1 MRIFLKLFN
10 NYKKLNNS
18 PTDSLTT
25 TKTKYKMS
33 SFMHRKNLGGLTIT
47 TTKNTISITDDS
59 FDSPV
64 RFDALKYLHFMKT
77 NEIYLFTNSIND
89 LFALFLYDK
98 KAYYVLIQRNVNQ
111 LHIFQEDKFLYVIG
125 IYHNITIYSFEKILN
140 KLMDTALN
148 EEIDE
153 ITAMPGSPKKNV
165 VRVPFEDM
173 CILSRSISPTQNS
186 VELYENFLVIRSDVI
201 QMLDLQEIT
210 ILHLQSFSS
219 YFFRIEKVRSQLLYN
234 NNIFSFFGNEG
245 ELKNTIFIVTYF
257 DNSDDGCEP
266 SPGNIRLIMKMKNE
280 GGAPHFKT
288 ATLQLHN

>member
-1 MRIFLKLFN
+1 
-10 NYKKLNNS
+10 
-18 PTDSLTT
+18 
-25 TKTKYKMS
+25 MS
-33 SFMHRKNLGGLTIT
+33 SFMQRKNLGGLTIT
-47 TTKNTISITDDS
+47 TTKNSISISDDS

-64 RFDALKYLHFMKT
+64 RFEALKYLHFMKT

-111 LHIFQEDKFLYVIG
+111 LHVFQEDKFLYVIG

-173 CILSRSISPTQNS
+173 CILSKTISPTQNS
-186 VELYENFLVIRSDVI
+186 VELYENFLVIRSDII
-201 QMLDLQEIT
+201 QMPDLQEIT

-257 DNSDDGCEP
+257 DNSDDGREP

>member
-1 MRIFLKLFN
+1 
-10 NYKKLNNS
+10 
-18 PTDSLTT
+18 
-25 TKTKYKMS
+25 MS
-33 SFMHRKNLGGLTIT
+33 SFMQRKNLGGLTIT
-47 TTKNTISITDDS
+47 TSKNSIFITDES

-64 RFDALKYLHFMKT
+64 RFEALKYLHFMKT

-89 LFALFLYDK
+89 LSVLFFYDK
-98 KAYYVLIQRNVNQ
+98 RAYCTLIQRNVNQ
-111 LHIFQEDKFLYVIG
+111 LHVFQEEKFLYVIG
-125 IYHNITIYSFEKILN
+125 ISHNITIYSFEKILN
-140 KLMDTALN
+140 RLMDIALF

-173 CILSRSISPTQNS
+173 SILCRSISPSQNS
-186 VELYENFLVIRSDVI
+186 VELHENFLVMRSDVI
-201 QMLDLQEIT
+201 QSPDLQEIM

-219 YFFRIEKVRSQLLYN
+219 YFFRIETVRSQLLYN
-234 NNIFSFFGNEG
+234 NNIFSFFGNDG

-257 DNSDDGCEP
+257 DNSDDSSQP
-266 SPGNIRLIMKMKNE
+266 SPGNMRLIMRMKDE

>member
-1 MRIFLKLFN
+1 MQ
-10 NYKKLNNS
+10 
-18 PTDSLTT
+18 
-25 TKTKYKMS
+25 
-33 SFMHRKNLGGLTIT
+33 RKNLGGLTII
-47 TTKNTISITDDS
+47 TTKNSISITDDS

-64 RFDALKYLHFMKT
+64 RFEALKYLHFIKT

-98 KAYYVLIQRNVNQ
+98 KAYYVLLQRNVSQ
-111 LHIFQEDKFLYVIG
+111 IHVFYEEKFLYVIG
-125 IYHNITIYSFEKILN
+125 ISHNITIYSFEKILN
-140 KLMDTALN
+140 RLMDIALT

-165 VRVPFEDM
+165 VRVPYEDM
-173 CILSRSISPTQNS
+173 YILSRTISPINNS
-186 VELYENFLVIRSDVI
+186 TDLYENFLVIRSDVI
-201 QMLDLQEIT
+201 QMPNLQEIT

-234 NNIFSFFGNEG
+234 NNIFSFFGNDG

-257 DNSDDGCEP
+257 DNSDDGHEP
-266 SPGNIRLIMKMKNE
+266 SPGNMRLIMKMKDE

>member
-1 MRIFLKLFN
+1 MS
-10 NYKKLNNS
+10 NY
-18 PTDSLTT
+18 
-25 TKTKYKMS
+25 MQ
-33 SFMHRKNLGGLTIT
+33 RKNLGGLTII
-47 TTKNTISITDDS
+47 TTKNSISIIDDS

-64 RFDALKYLHFMKT
+64 RFEALKYLHFIKT

-98 KAYYVLIQRNVNQ
+98 KAYYLLLQRNVSQ
-111 LHIFQEDKFLYVIG
+111 IHVFHEEKFLYVIG
-125 IYHNITIYSFEKILN
+125 ISHNITIYSFEKILN
-140 KLMDTALN
+140 KLMDIALN

-165 VRVPFEDM
+165 VRVPYEDM
-173 CILSRSISPTQNS
+173 YILSRTISPTQNS
-186 VELYENFLVIRSDVI
+186 TELYENFLVIRSDVI
-201 QMLDLQEIT
+201 QSPDLQEIT

-257 DNSDDGCEP
+257 DNSDDGSEP
-266 SPGNIRLIMKMKNE
+266 SPGNMRLIMKMKDE

>member
-1 MRIFLKLFN
+1 MS
-10 NYKKLNNS
+10 NYMQKKS
-18 PTDSLTT
+18 
-25 TKTKYKMS
+25 
-33 SFMHRKNLGGLTIT
+33 LGGLSIT
-47 TTKNTISITDDS
+47 TTKNTISISDDS
-59 FDSPV
+59 FDSPI
-64 RFDALKYLHFMKT
+64 RFESLKYLHFIKT
-77 NEIYLFTNSIND
+77 NEIYLFTNTIND
-89 LFALFLYDK
+89 LFVLFFYDK
-98 KAYYVLIQRNVNQ
+98 KAYYALLQRNVNQ
-111 LHIFQEDKFLYVIG
+111 LHVFQEEKFLYVIG
-125 IYHNITIYSFEKILN
+125 ISHNVTIYSFEKILN
-140 KLMDTALN
+140 KLMDVALT

-165 VRVPFEDM
+165 VRVPFEDF
-173 CILSRSISPTQNS
+173 CILSRSISPSNNNM
-186 VELYENFLVIRSDVI
+186 ELYENFLVIRSDVI
-201 QMLDLQEIT
+201 QLPELQEIT

>member
-1 MRIFLKLFN
+1 MA
-10 NYKKLNNS
+10 NY
-18 PTDSLTT
+18 
-25 TKTKYKMS
+25 MQ
-33 SFMHRKNLGGLTIT
+33 RKILGGLTII
-47 TTKNTISITDDS
+47 TTKNSISITDDS

-64 RFDALKYLHFMKT
+64 RFESLKYLHFIKT

-98 KAYYVLIQRNVNQ
+98 KAYYVLLQRNVSQ
-111 LHIFQEDKFLYVIG
+111 IHVFYEEKFLYVIG
-125 IYHNITIYSFEKILN
+125 ISHNITIYSFEKILN
-140 KLMDTALN
+140 RLMDIALT

-165 VRVPFEDM
+165 VRVPYEDM
-173 CILSRSISPTQNS
+173 YILSRSISPSKNS
-186 VELYENFLVIRSDVI
+186 TEIYENFLVIRSDVI
-201 QMLDLQEIT
+201 QSPDLQEIT

-234 NNIFSFFGNEG
+234 NNIFSFFGNDG

-257 DNSDDGCEP
+257 DNSDDGHEP
-266 SPGNIRLIMKMKNE
+266 SPGNMRLIMKMKDE

-288 ATLQLHN
+288 ATLQMHN